1 VTVTQT
7 TSDSVLSGIH
17 CRDYQLLPG
26 IHDEMLAPDGRL
38 RAHWRGFVAGLE
50 KMSPEGLESRLRKA
64 DRLLRENGLTYSITT
79 AAEGAERPWE
89 LDFVP
94 MVLPAAEWNHLETGL
109 IQRARLLNAILADLY
124 GPRQLLRDNH
134 LPAALIFANPHFLRP
149 CHGIEPRDGIY
160 LHLYA
165 ADLGRAPDGRWWV
178 LADRTQA
185 PLGTGYALE
194 NRIVLSRSLRNLF
207 KLNHIHRLAAFFQAM
222 HNGLMARTGRDDP
235 RIVLLTP
242 GASADGYF
250 DHAFLARY
258 LGYTLAGSADLTV
271 RSNRVFLKTVEGL
284 KPVDLIVRGIDAEH
298 CDPIELQSASGLGV
312 SGLFEAV
319 RAGTVTVANA
329 LGSGLVETRAFMA
342 FLPKL
347 CRVLLNEDLILPNT
361 ATWWCGQSG
370 ARSHVLNNLDS
381 LALDLA
387 FERRPLL
394 TKTSRPVLGSELTAH
409 EMRAIKDGVSANG
422 HAYVAQEMVSLSTT
436 PVWLNGALQPRPLS
450 VRVFLAA
457 AEDGYTVMPGGLTR
471 VAATSDPR
479 AVVLRRGKGS
489 KDTWVLSEDVV
500 PAFSLLRTSSNVLQ
514 PRRTSKDIPS
524 HSADNLFWLGRY
536 AERAEDTMR
545 VLRSVLRRLTE
556 EIDLSNDL
564 AALEGVVRVLLKKTG
579 IAGPTAQERRQG
591 PTVALERLIHALL
604 YGPDHPYAMQDTA
617 GNLFRTAA
625 LARDWLSAEAWRT
638 INGFHMNA
646 KRLPSTAA
654 LDVGEALERMDD
666 GLQMLAAFS
675 GMEMENMTR
684 DHGWRFLDMGRRLER
699 ARHLSRLMKSLLV
712 AGDPEEDGSLV
723 LLLELADSIMTYR
736 WRYLATPML
745 APVIDLLLTDESN
758 PRLIA
763 FQINVMER
771 HVNDLPRDLLPPAR
785 SAEQRIILS
794 LSTNIRLAE
803 IPALCERDGR
813 GRRAELAALL
823 GQVEDGLPEFS
834 EAITRSYFSHAESR
848 PPADLAGGGPG
859 GPNGLDLRD

>member
-1 VTVTQT
+1 MTATRPSSDATV
-7 TSDSVLSGIH
+7 SGIH
-17 CRDYQLLPG
+17 CRDYALLPK
-26 IHDEMLAPDGRL
+26 IHDEMMAPDGQL
-38 RAHWRGFVAGLE
+38 RPHWRGFVAGLE
-50 KMSPEGLESRLRKA
+50 KMSPDDLEGRLRKA
-64 DRLLRENGLTYSITT
+64 ERLLRENGLTYSITT
-79 AAEGAERPWE
+79 AAEGSERPWE

-94 MVLPAAEWNHLETGL
+94 LVLPADEWAHLEVGL
-109 IQRARLLNAILADLY
+109 IQRVRLLNAILVDLY
-124 GPRQLLRDNH
+124 GPRRLLKDNH

-165 ADLGRAPDGRWWV
+165 ADLGRGPDGRWWV

-207 KLNHIHRLAAFFQAM
+207 RLHHVHRLAAFFQAM

-250 DHAFLARY
+250 DHAFVARY

-271 RSNRVFLKTVEGL
+271 RGNRVFLKTVEGL

-298 CDPIELQSASGLGV
+298 CDPIELQSLAGLGV

-319 RAGTVTVANA
+319 RAGTVTMANA
-329 LGSGLVETRAFMA
+329 LGSGIVETRAFMA

-347 CRVLLNEDLILPNT
+347 CRVLLDEELILPNT

-370 ARSHVLNNLDS
+370 ARAHVIENLGH

-394 TKTSRPVLGSELTAH
+394 TKASRPVLGSELTAA
-409 EMRAIKDGVSANG
+409 EARAIKEGVATRG

-436 PVWLNGALQPRPLS
+436 PVWLNGALQPRPMS
-450 VRVFLAA
+450 VRVFVAAA
-457 AEDGYTVMPGGLTR
+457 AEGYTVMPGGLTR
-471 VAATSDPR
+471 VSSTSDPR
-479 AVVLRRGKGS
+479 AVVLRRGEGA
-489 KDTWVLSEDVV
+489 KDTWVLSEEKV

-536 AERAEDTMR
+536 AERAEDIMR

-564 AALEGVVRVLLKKTG
+564 AALEGVVQVLLKKTG
-579 IAGPTAQERRQG
+579 IEAPTEAERRQG
-591 PTVALERLIHALL
+591 PTVGLERQIQALL
-604 YGPDHPYAMQDTA
+604 HGPDHPYALQDTA
-617 GNLFRTAA
+617 NNLSRTSV
-625 LARDWLSAEAWRT
+625 LARDWLSSEAWRT
-638 INGFHMNA
+638 ISGFHMNA
-646 KRLPSTAA
+646 TRRPANAA
-654 LDVGEALERMDD
+654 LDVSEELERMDD

-699 ARHLSRLMKSLLV
+699 ARHLSRLMKALLV

-736 WRYLATPML
+736 WRYLTTPMV
-745 APVIDLLLTDESN
+745 APVIDLLLIDETN
-758 PRLIA
+758 PRSVA

-771 HVNDLPRDLLPPAR
+771 HVNDLPRDPHPPVR
-785 SAEQRIILS
+785 SIEQRLILS
-794 LSTNIRLAE
+794 LSTGIRLAE
-803 IPALCERDGR
+803 IPVLCTRDRR
-813 GRRAELAALL
+813 GQRTELAALL
-823 GQVEDGLPEFS
+823 GQVEDGMPEFS
-834 EAITRSYFSHAESR
+834 EAITRSYFSHAEAR
-848 PPADLAGGGPG
+848 APADLAGRLGPS
-859 GPNGLDLRD
+859 

>member
-1 VTVTQT
+1 
-7 TSDSVLSGIH
+7 
-17 CRDYQLLPG
+17 
-26 IHDEMLAPDGRL
+26 MMAPDGSL

-50 KMSPEGLESRLRKA
+50 RMTPDALESRLRKA
-64 DRLLRENGLTYSITT
+64 DRLLRQNGLTYSITT
-79 AAEGAERPWE
+79 AAEGSERPWE

-94 MVLPAAEWNHLETGL
+94 LVLPAEEWAHLEKGL
-109 IQRARLLNAILADLY
+109 IQRARLLNAILTDLY
-124 GPRQLLRDNH
+124 GPRRLLRDNH

-207 KLNHIHRLAAFFQAM
+207 RLNHIHRLAAFFQAM
-222 HNGLMARTGRDDP
+222 HNGLMARTRRDDP

-242 GASADGYF
+242 GASTEGYF

-271 RSNRVFLKTVEGL
+271 RGNRVFLKTVEGL
-284 KPVDLIVRGIDAEH
+284 KPVDLILRGIEADH
-298 CDPIELQSASGLGV
+298 CDPIELQSQSGLGV
-312 SGLFEAV
+312 AGLVEAV
-319 RAGTVTVANA
+319 RAGTVTMANA

-347 CRVLLNEDLILPNT
+347 CRLLLDEDLILPNT
-361 ATWWCGQSG
+361 ATWWCGQTG
-370 ARSHVLNNLDS
+370 ARDHVLDNLGH
-381 LALDLA
+381 LAIDLA

-394 TKTSRPVLGSELTAH
+394 TKTSRPVLGGDLTAS
-409 EMRAIKDGVSANG
+409 EASAVRDEVRRSG

-436 PVWLNGALQPRPLS
+436 PVWLNGALQPRPMS
-450 VRVFLAA
+450 VRMFLAA

-471 VAATSDPR
+471 VAATNDPR
-479 AVVLRRGKGS
+479 AVVLRRGQGA
-489 KDTWVLSEDVV
+489 KDTWVLSDEAVSN
-500 PAFSLLRTSSNVLQ
+500 FSLLRTPSHVLE

-556 EIDLSNDL
+556 EIDLAHDL
-564 AALEGVVRVLLKKTG
+564 GALEGVIGVLLKKTG
-579 IAGPTAQERRQG
+579 IKPPTSEERALG
-591 PTVALERLIHALL
+591 STVALERQIHALL
-604 YGPDHPYAMQDTA
+604 YGPDHTYALQDSA
-617 GNLFRTAA
+617 GNLMRTAA

-646 KRLPSTAA
+646 TRPAMGGTLE
-654 LDVGEALERMDD
+654 VGEALERLDD

-699 ARHLSRLMKSLLV
+699 ARHLSRLMNRLLV
-712 AGDPEEDGSLV
+712 AGDPEEDGSLG

-736 WRYLATPML
+736 WRYLTAPML

-758 PRLIA
+758 PRSIA
-763 FQINVMER
+763 FQISAMER
-771 HVNDLPRDLLPPAR
+771 HVNDLPRNLPPPQR
-785 SAEQRIILS
+785 GAEQRIILL

-813 GRRAELAALL
+813 GRRAQLAALL
-823 GQVEDGLPEFS
+823 GQVEDGLPDFS
-834 EAITRSYFSHAESR
+834 EAITRSYFSHAEAR
-848 PPADLAGGGPG
+848 PPADLA
-859 GPNGLDLRD
+859 RR

>member
-1 VTVTQT
+1 VTATRP
-7 TSDSVLSGIH
+7 TSDATFSGIH
-17 CRDYQLLPG
+17 CRDYRLLPG
-26 IHDEMLAPDGRL
+26 IHDEMMAPDGDL
-38 RAHWRGFVAGLE
+38 RPHWRGFVAGLE
-50 KMSPEGLESRLRKA
+50 KMTPEVLESRLRKA

-79 AAEGAERPWE
+79 ASEGAERPWE

-94 MVLPAAEWNHLETGL
+94 LVLPADEWRHLERGM

-134 LPAALIFANPHFLRP
+134 LPAALVFANPHFLRP
-149 CHGIEPRDGIY
+149 CHGIKPRDGIY

-207 KLNHIHRLAAFFQAM
+207 KMNHIHRLAAFFQAM

-284 KPVDLIVRGIDAEH
+284 KPVDLIVRGIDAEY
-298 CDPIELQSASGLGV
+298 CDPIELQSQSGFGV

-319 RAGTVTVANA
+319 RAGTVTMANA

-370 ARSHVLNNLDS
+370 ARAHVLKNLNNL
-381 LALDLA
+381 AIDLA

-394 TKTSRPVLGSELTAH
+394 TKTSRPVLGGELTAN
-409 EMRAIKDGVSANG
+409 ELRAIEDGVSTSG

-436 PVWLNGALQPRPLS
+436 PVWLNGALQPRPMS
-450 VRVFLAA
+450 VRLFLAA
-457 AEDGYTVMPGGLTR
+457 AENGYAVMPGGLTR
-471 VAATSDPR
+471 VSATSDPR

-489 KDTWVLSEDVV
+489 KDTWVLSEEAV
-500 PAFSLLRTSSNVLQ
+500 PAFSLLRAPSHVLQ
-514 PRRTSKDIPS
+514 PRRTGKDIPS

-536 AERAEDTMR
+536 AERAEDSMR

-556 EIDLSNDL
+556 EIDLANDL
-564 AALEGVVRVLLKKTG
+564 GALEGVVRVLLKKTG
-579 IAGPTAQERRQG
+579 IRPPTHQERG
-591 PTVALERLIHALL
+591 AGSTVALERQIHSLL
-604 YGPDHPYAMQDTA
+604 FGRDRPYAVQDTA
-617 GNLFRTAA
+617 GNLLRTAA
-625 LARDWLSAEAWRT
+625 QARDWLSAEAWRT
-638 INGFHMNA
+638 LSGFHMSA
-646 KRLPSTAA
+646 TRPPAGRT
-654 LDVGEALERMDD
+654 LDVGDALERMDD

-684 DHGWRFLDMGRRLER
+684 DHGWRFLDMGRRVER
-699 ARHLSRLMKSLLV
+699 ARHLSGLMKRLLV

-723 LLLELADSIMTYR
+723 LLLELADSVMTYR
-736 WRYLATPML
+736 WRYLSTPML

-758 PRLIA
+758 PRSIA
-763 FQINVMER
+763 FQINLIDR
-771 HVNDLPRDLLPPAR
+771 HMNDLPRDLLPPAR
-785 SAEQRIILS
+785 STEQRIILS
-794 LSTNIRLAE
+794 LLTDIRLAE
-803 IPALCERDGR
+803 TPALCERDRR
-813 GRRAELAALL
+813 GRRVELVSLL
-823 GQVEDGLPEFS
+823 GQVEDGMPEFS
-834 EAITRSYFSHAESR
+834 EAITRSYFSHAEAR
-848 PPADLAGGGPG
+848 RPADMMAG
-859 GPNGLDLRD
+859 R

>member
-1 VTVTQT
+1 MTVTRPDIDT
-7 TSDSVLSGIH
+7 TFSGIH
-17 CRDYQLLPG
+17 CQDYRLLPG
-26 IHDEMLAPDGRL
+26 IHDEMMAPDGSL
-38 RAHWRGFVAGLE
+38 RSHWLGFVAGLE
-50 KMSPEGLESRLRKA
+50 KMSSEGLESRLRKA

-79 AAEGAERPWE
+79 AAEGSERPWE
-89 LDFVP
+89 MDFVP
-94 MVLPAAEWNHLETGL
+94 LVLPSGEWSYLEKGL
-109 IQRARLLNAILADLY
+109 VQRARLLNAILTDLY
-124 GPRQLLRDNH
+124 GERRLLRENH

-149 CHGIEPRDGIY
+149 CHGIQPRDGIY

-207 KLNHIHRLAAFFQAM
+207 QLNHIHRLAAFFQAM
-222 HNGLMARTGRDDP
+222 HNGLLSRTGRDDP

-271 RSNRVFLKTVEGL
+271 RGNKVFLKTVEGL
-284 KPVDLIVRGIDAEH
+284 KPVDLILRGIEADH
-298 CDPIELQSASGLGV
+298 CDPIELRSRSGLGV
-312 SGLFEAV
+312 AGLLEAV
-319 RAGTVTVANA
+319 RAGTVTMANA

-342 FLPKL
+342 FMPKL
-347 CRVLLNEDLILPNT
+347 CRVLLKEELILPNT
-361 ATWWCGQSG
+361 ATWWCGQRG
-370 ARSHVLNNLDS
+370 ARSHVLQNLNNL
-381 LALDLA
+381 AIDLA

-394 TKTSRPVLGSELTAH
+394 TKTSRPVLGSELTAS
-409 EMRAIKDGVSANG
+409 ETKAVENDVAANG
-422 HAYVAQEMVSLSTT
+422 HAYVAQEMVTLSTT
-436 PVWLNGALQPRPLS
+436 PVWLNGALQPRPMS

-489 KDTWVLSEDVV
+489 KDTWVLSDEVV
-500 PAFSLLRTSSNVLQ
+500 PTFSLLRTSSQVLE

-536 AERAEDTMR
+536 AERAEETMR

-556 EIDLSNDL
+556 EIDLANDL
-564 AALEGVVRVLLKKTG
+564 GALEGIVRVLLKKTG
-579 IAGPTAQERRQG
+579 ISPATREERMAG
-591 PTVALERLIHALL
+591 PTVAIERQIHALL
-604 YGPDHPYAMQDTA
+604 YGRDHPYAVQDTA
-617 GNLFRTAA
+617 GNFLRTAA
-625 LARDWLSAEAWRT
+625 LARDWLSAEAWRI
-638 INGFHMNA
+638 INGFHMNVT
-646 KRLPSTAA
+646 RPTSGVA

-699 ARHLSRLMKSLLV
+699 ARHLSRLMKRLLV
-712 AGDPEEDGSLV
+712 VGDPEEDGSLV

-745 APVIDLLLTDESN
+745 APVIDLLLIDETN
-758 PRLIA
+758 PRSIA
-763 FQINVMER
+763 FQIDLMEQ
-771 HVNDLPRDLLPPAR
+771 HVRELPPSLLPPAR
-785 SAEQRIILS
+785 SSEQRIILS
-794 LSTNIRLAE
+794 LSTSIRLAE
-803 IPALCERDGR
+803 IPVLCERDRR
-813 GRRAELAALL
+813 GRRVKLAALL
-823 GQVEDGLPEFS
+823 GQVEDGLPDFS
-834 EAITRSYFSHAESR
+834 EAITRSYFSHAEAR
-848 PPADLAGGGPG
+848 RPADL
-859 GPNGLDLRD
+859 DRR